1 MVPTVLSIFS
11 NRNSRALI
19 LLAIAA
25 IVGCG
30 GVTTSVLEPSFP
42 AAKRAALDDAL
53 AKTMANHKVPG
64 VVIGLWIP
72 GEGTYVVTRGVSDM
86 ATGKAMQ
93 RNDHFRIGSITKT
106 FTVTVLLQLAD
117 EKKVGLDD
125 PVSKYVSFVPNGQ
138 NISLRMLANMTSGLF
153 SYTEDDAWVTEAFSD
168 FQRTWTPRQLVDV
181 GIGHRPNFAPATGF
195 HYSNTNTV
203 LLGMIIEQVSG
214 KAIQE
219 VYAERLFKPLGL
231 RNTSWPTTS
240 AMPAP
245 YAHGITEQTL
255 DGKQADATHRNP
267 SWAFTAGQLIST
279 VDDLKVWAKSYTTG
293 SLLSTEM
300 QKQRL
305 TYVTFPPNTD
315 QRKYGLGIGN
325 DHGWLGHSGE
335 LPGYNTGAYYLPEKD
350 ATFVIMVN
358 SDIATDGV
366 NPVPAL
372 FKALAKVVTP
382 DNVPE

>member
-1 MVPTVLSIFS
+1 M
-11 NRNSRALI
+11 I
-19 LLAIAA
+19 LLTTAAIA
-25 IVGCG
+25 GCG
-30 GVTTSVLEPSFP
+30 GVTTSIPELSFP
-42 AAKRAALDDAL
+42 AAKRDALDAALTN
-53 AKTMANHKVPG
+53 TMADLKVPG
-64 VVIGLWIP
+64 VVVGVWIP
-72 GEGTYVVTRGVSDM
+72 GEGTYVVTRGVSDQ

-125 PVSKYVSFVPNGQ
+125 PVSKYVPFVPNGQ

-153 SYTEDDAWVTEAFSD
+153 SYTEDDAWVTKAFSD
-168 FQRTWTPRQLVDV
+168 FQRTWTPRELVDV
-181 GIGHRPNFAPATGF
+181 GIGHPPNFAPGTGF

-231 RNTSWPTTS
+231 QNTSWPTTS

-245 YAHGITEQTL
+245 YAHGITEQTR

-267 SWAFTAGQLIST
+267 TWAFTAGQLIST
-279 VDDLKVWAKSYTTG
+279 VDDLKVWAKSYATG
-293 SLLSTEM
+293 SLLSPEM

-315 QRKYGLGIGN
+315 QRKYGLGIGSN
-325 DHGWLGHSGE
+325 RGWLGHSGE

-358 SDIATDGV
+358 SDIATDGL
-366 NPVPAL
+366 NPVPVI
-372 FKALAKVVTP
+372 FKALAKLVTP
-382 DNVPE
+382 ENVPE

>member
-1 MVPTVLSIFS
+1 MIPFPSK
-11 NRNSRALI
+11 RPARAAALI
-19 LLAIAA
+19 LLTIAA
-25 IVGCG
+25 IAGCG
-30 GVTTSVLEPSFP
+30 GVTTPVLEPSFP

-53 AKTMANHKVPG
+53 TTTMANQKVPG
-64 VVIGLWIP
+64 VVVGLWIP
-72 GEGTYVVTRGVSDM
+72 GEGTYVATRGVSDL

-125 PVSKYVSFVPNGQ
+125 PVSKYVSFVPNGR
-138 NISLRMLANMTSGLF
+138 NITLRMLANMTSGLF
-153 SYTEDDAWVTEAFSD
+153 SYTEDDAWVAEAFSD

-181 GIGHRPNFAPATGF
+181 GIRHPPNFAPGTGW
-195 HYSNTNTV
+195 HYSNTNTI

-219 VYAERLFKPLGL
+219 VFAERLFKPLGL
-231 RNTSWPTTS
+231 QNTSWPTTS

-245 YAHGITEQTL
+245 YARGITMQTL
-255 DGKQADATHRNP
+255 DGKQADATHHNP

-279 VDDLKVWAKSYTTG
+279 VDDLRVWVKSYTTG
-293 SLLSTEM
+293 SLLSPEM

-315 QRKYGLGIGN
+315 QKKYGLGIGS

-335 LPGYNTGAYYLPEKD
+335 LPGYNTGAYYLPGKD

-366 NPVPAL
+366 NPVPAF

>member
-1 MVPTVLSIFS
+1 MKIPKRLQPLPTCAA
-11 NRNSRALI
+11 ALI
-19 LLAIAA
+19 LLTIAA
-25 IVGCG
+25 IAGCG

-42 AAKRAALDDAL
+42 AATRAALDDAL
-53 AKTMANHKVPG
+53 TTTMANRKVPG
-64 VVIGLWIP
+64 VVVGLWIP
-72 GEGTYVVTRGVSDM
+72 GEGTYVVTRGVSDP
-86 ATGKAMQ
+86 ATGKPMQ
-93 RNDHFRIGSITKT
+93 RNDHFRIGSVTKT

-117 EKKVGLDD
+117 EKKLGLDD
-125 PVSKYVSFVPNGQ
+125 PVSKYLSFVPNGQ

-153 SYTEDDAWVTEAFSD
+153 SYTEDYAWVTTAFSD
-168 FQRTWTPRQLVDV
+168 FQQIWTPRQLVDV
-181 GIGHRPNFAPATGF
+181 GIGHPPNFAPGTGW

-231 RNTSWPTTS
+231 QNTSWPTTS

-293 SLLSTEM
+293 TLLSPEM

-315 QRKYGLGIGN
+315 QKKYGLGIGS
-325 DHGWLGHSGE
+325 DRGWLGHTGE

-366 NPVPAL
+366 NPVPA
-372 FKALAKVVTP
+372 FFTALAKVVTP